1 MAPIQGL
8 VGRAELVVG
17 AADTADVVGSGD
29 VPVLATP
36 RLLALAEQ
44 ATVEA
49 LRDHLE
55 PGTTTVGTSVS
66 LEHTAP
72 SPIGAKVMVTARLAQ
87 ADIRRLVF
95 VIEARQAHG
104 GVKSSV
110 GTGRIERMVVDRE
123 RFLAKVKGEA
133 DTPGA

>member
-17 AADTADVVGSGD
+17 AIDTAEAVGSGD

-36 RLLALAEQ
+36 RLLALAEE
-44 ATVEA
+44 ATLEA

-66 LEHTAP
+66 LEHAAP
-72 SPIGAKVMVTARLAQ
+72 SPIGAKVVVTARLAQ
-87 ADIRRLVF
+87 ADRRRLVF
-95 VIEARQAHG
+95 VVEAHQTAG
-104 GVKSSV
+104 GTAGAVA
-110 GTGRIERMVVDRE
+110 TGRIERMVVDRD
-123 RFLAKVKGEA
+123 RFLARLKGEEG
-133 DTPGA
+133 TPEA